1 MSQSPLA
8 PARGRKSLSAFAR
21 PPSQLSRSHS
31 TRDLEESP
39 EPPSP
44 SPLTP
49 SKAANREKRR
59 DSAVFDR
66 RESSRRESNVFDRR
80 ESNIFAT
87 PKQRDTSPA
96 RYKSTGVGGDS
107 TPTQGLP
114 TGLLHTPTRTPA
126 RLIHSPFA
134 YTPPTSLSRSSTIPF
149 DMAGNARAAKKA
161 EVEARLRAEAD
172 AMPKQPKQR
181 LVRRKSLFKR
191 AFESPMNLID
201 AAIFNIPTS
210 VEEILP
216 PARFANPI
224 ALFLG
229 TVHWLLLA
237 PLSSGR
243 TEEATILRST
253 PYNRVDDRWGRYDEE
268 KPARR
273 GLAGARLAATVTVLL
288 FALSVANAAWLFTRF
303 RTYDMQL
310 RSGNDPVP
318 SPNASPIPS
327 PTKAG
332 VPAEEKEEHV
342 AERDDAPRN
351 ETFTAKCARIALR
364 SLVIFLKWSY
374 HALLSTF
381 GFRQPATSARGGNN
395 DRIQSLRVWDPP
407 DFCLAF
413 FCALPPSTPIIA
425 YLLTTLHPFITPL
438 LSVATAFLLSHLA
451 ASFAQLVK
459 DRMLLSAEVMREYD
473 RRFVYKRVFASMVDR
488 GVGTTSDRGL
498 LGYVLD
504 NQE

>member
-49 SKAANREKRR
+49 SKAENREKRR

-80 ESNIFAT
+80 ESNVFAT

-96 RYKSTGVGGDS
+96 RYKSTGVGGNS

-134 YTPPTSLSRSSTIPF
+134 YTPPTSLSKSSTIPF

-191 AFESPMNLID
+191 
-201 AAIFNIPTS
+201 
-210 VEEILP
+210 
-216 PARFANPI
+216 
-224 ALFLG
+224 
-229 TVHWLLLA
+229 
-237 PLSSGR
+237 
-243 TEEATILRST
+243 
-253 PYNRVDDRWGRYDEE
+253 
-268 KPARR
+268 
-273 GLAGARLAATVTVLL
+273 
-288 FALSVANAAWLFTRF
+288 
-303 RTYDMQL
+303 
-310 RSGNDPVP
+310 
-318 SPNASPIPS
+318 
-327 PTKAG
+327 
-332 VPAEEKEEHV
+332 
-342 AERDDAPRN
+342 
-351 ETFTAKCARIALR
+351 
-364 SLVIFLKWSY
+364 
-374 HALLSTF
+374 
-381 GFRQPATSARGGNN
+381 
-395 DRIQSLRVWDPP
+395 
-407 DFCLAF
+407 
-413 FCALPPSTPIIA
+413 
-425 YLLTTLHPFITPL
+425 
-438 LSVATAFLLSHLA
+438 
-451 ASFAQLVK
+451 
-459 DRMLLSAEVMREYD
+459 
-473 RRFVYKRVFASMVDR
+473 
-488 GVGTTSDRGL
+488 
-498 LGYVLD
+498 
-504 NQE
+504 